1 MERTITVKGTGKV
14 SAKPDLIVVRMEIT
28 SRAARYEVTMN
39 GAATAISRLQNAIEK
54 ADFEKTVLKT
64 TDFSIDTDYE
74 SYRDEDGNY
83 KSRFRGYVCVQK
95 TKLEFPLDTNRLSRL
110 IEQVSNSKAEPNLS
124 IHFTV
129 KDADALQDALLVN
142 AAQNA
147 RHRAELLAK
156 GAGATLGE
164 LLQIDYTW
172 DELHVFSP
180 TRLTFSEDILYSQ
193 ERMPD
198 LEPDDIDLS
207 DYATFVWALS

>member
-14 SAKPDLIVVRMEIT
+14 SAKPDLIVVRMEIA
-28 SRAARYEVTMN
+28 SRAARYEETMN
-39 GAATAISRLQNAIEK
+39 GAATAISRLQNAIVK
-54 ADFEKTVLKT
+54 ADFEKTALKT

-147 RHRAELLAK
+147 RHRAELLAE

-207 DYATFVWALS
+207 DHATFVWALS

>member
-14 SAKPDLIVVRMEIT
+14 SAKPDLIVVRMDVT
-28 SRAARYEVTMN
+28 TRATRYEETMN
-39 GAATAISRLQNAIEK
+39 EAATAIARLQKAIEK
-54 ADFEKTVLKT
+54 ANFEKAALKT

-95 TKLEFPLDTNRLSRL
+95 TKLEFPLDTKRLSRV
-110 IEQVSNSKAEPNLS
+110 IESISNSMAEPKLS
-124 IHFTV
+124 INFTI
-129 KDADALQDALLVN
+129 KDVDAVQDELLAS
-142 AAQNA
+142 AAANA

-172 DELHVFSP
+172 GELHVFSP

-193 ERMPD
+193 ERMPE

-207 DYATFVWALS
+207 DNATFVWALT